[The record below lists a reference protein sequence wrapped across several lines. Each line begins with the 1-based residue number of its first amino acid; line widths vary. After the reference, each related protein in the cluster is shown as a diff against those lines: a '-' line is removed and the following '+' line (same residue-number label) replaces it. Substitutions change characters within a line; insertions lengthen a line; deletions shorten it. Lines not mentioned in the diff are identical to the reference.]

1 MSDSRCNPFTLTILV
16 RKEVMYLN
24 VHRWKYPKVCW
35 YYLLPV
41 SGRLWMWA
49 DECTKV
55 ACQWAR
61 PHMLPFI
68 AWCFRNCNHQLGHF
82 QVGVNLLSPV
92 KTNPSGCT
100 QNHNKEPSG
109 PWSQLQL
116 SKACHDPGCCCRHAH
131 LQEKLP
137 FQHVSHLR
145 WKAQWDPL
153 LPPPPEHPAFSFSSR
168 HLFIFLLTATA
179 AAPPLTADCR
189 GGVFFPGWCFS
200 RYFAVA
206 QFACKRYTNDRKKT
220 CSSIWGYLYR
230 DI

>member
-68 AWCFRNCNHQLGHF
+68 AQCFRNCNHQLGHF

-153 LPPPPEHPAFSFSSR
+153 LPPPPRIPR
-168 HLFIFLLTATA
+168 IQFLLLQAS
-179 AAPPLTADCR
+179 
-189 GGVFFPGWCFS
+189 FYFS
-200 RYFAVA
+200 PYSH
-206 QFACKRYTNDRKKT
+206 CC
-220 CSSIWGYLYR
+220 CSSSNSWLTGRSVFSWLVLLSLLCCSSVCM
-230 DI
+230 